1 MNGGERRRAIET
13 AASGF
18 GIHRC
23 GASIEMKRE
32 IREALLLSWNAGL
45 LLVGGMIL
53 SATVEDSSASA
64 LLDATAERRADSST
78 RR

>member
-1 MNGGERRRAIET
+1 
-13 AASGF
+13 
-18 GIHRC
+18 
-23 GASIEMKRE
+23 MKRE
-32 IREALLLSWNAGL
+32 TREALLSWDAGL

-64 LLDATAERRADSST
+64 LLDAAAERRDSKT

>member
-13 AASGF
+13 AAGGF

-32 IREALLLSWNAGL
+32 TREALLLSWNAGL

-53 SATVEDSSASA
+53 SATVEDSSTP
-64 LLDATAERRADSST
+64 LLKDAQNT